1 MDKIKN
7 YYDGYNKK
15 IFESITRPPMRCIEI
30 GCANGHLGRALKLR
44 YPNLYYT
51 GVDISKCAIL
61 EATKY
66 LDEVIH
72 KDISSIEHEQYLEY
86 FGTKPFD
93 LIILGDVLEHLPKPD
108 AVLKGLLNISAPS
121 TEMRVCVPNM
131 CHISVIERLLTGDF
145 GYDEM
150 GILDNTHMQ
159 FYSPS
164 SVAKQLLDTGW
175 LPNLISTYEGIL
187 PNTPHISNIIKAA
200 SLLGIPREKSI
211 SNFSTVQVIFAAKPY
226 KQKFTLNP
234 AIREGLSVI
243 VPVNR
248 EWQFQMNALRSP
260 GLREIKAEVIPIY
273 EASSAAN
280 AYELGSA
287 QASHPWRLF
296 MHQDVYIPSGC
307 GYIIL
312 EKLAHLDKNLLAP
325 AGFIGLE
332 KENYKQNDSSEVSI
346 KGIILD
352 RIYPNSLLENPPSSR
367 AISLDELGIFL
378 HRDSTY
384 KIDHALG
391 WHLWATDLC
400 LQAWEYNG
408 EPCSAIFS
416 VPLFHNSSN
425 LFKLPNEWH
434 DSADILKKK
443 WPKRLPIKTLCGIIN
458 ESQPVKIN
466 TKNHEANRFNA
477 PLSLIYV
484 RLLRRQMKKLF
495 RLH

>member
-15 IFESITRPPMRCIEI
+15 IFESITRPPIRCIEI

-72 KDISSIEHEQYLEY
+72 KDISRIEHEQYLKC

-108 AVLKGLLNISAPS
+108 SVLKGLLTISTPT

-150 GILDNTHMQ
+150 GILDNTHLQ

-175 LPNLISTYEGIL
+175 LPNLIGTYEGIL
-187 PNTPHISNIIKAA
+187 PNSPHISNIINAA
-200 SLLGIPREKSI
+200 SLLGIAEEKSI
-211 SNFSTVQVIFAAKPY
+211 SNLSTVQVVFAAKPY
-226 KQKFTLNP
+226 KQNFTLNTSV
-234 AIREGLSVI
+234 REGLSVI

-260 GLREIKAEVIPIY
+260 GLREIKAEIIPIY
-273 EASSAAN
+273 EASSAAK

-307 GYIIL
+307 GHIIL
-312 EKLAHLDKNLLAP
+312 EKLAELNKNMLTP

-332 KENYKQNDSSEVSI
+332 KEDYKQNESGEASI
-346 KGIILD
+346 KGIVLD
-352 RIYPNSLLENPPSSR
+352 RIYHNSLLENLPSSR

-378 HRDSTY
+378 HKDSIY

-400 LQAWEYNG
+400 LQAWEHND
-408 EPCSAIFS
+408 EPCSTIFCL
-416 VPLFHNSSN
+416 PLFHNSSN
-425 LFKLPNEWH
+425 LFRLPNEWH
-434 DSADILKKK
+434 SSADILKKK
-443 WPKRLPIKTLCGIIN
+443 WPHRLPIKTLCGTIH
-458 ESQPVKIN
+458 ESEPMKTN
-466 TKNHEANRFNA
+466 TKKHAVNKLNA
-477 PLSLIYV
+477 PFSLVYV
-484 RLLRRQMKKLF
+484 RLLRRQMKRLLKL
-495 RLH
+495 H